1 MELQKRDAPVPVYLP
16 AQKTGSGFGTVMAAM
31 LTGAFITVSLLYMW
45 GADVSRQQ
53 ESASAVGESS
63 SR

>member
-16 AQKTGSGFGTVMAAM
+16 VQKTGSGFGTVMAAM

-45 GADVSRQQ
+45 GADVSREQ
-53 ESASAVGESS
+53 EAIGATAGSPA
-63 SR
+63 R